1 MIHDAPPPHQLDVE
15 TAETLEPR
23 PDPDGVRTAAHAE
36 RERHVRITA
45 IVQANHDFIWRL
57 LRRLGLPPASADD
70 ATQQVF
76 CIAVRRIDDIA
87 QGSERS
93 FLFGTAVRVAAD
105 HRRSAKHRERLDAQV
120 VDRPDFGPS
129 PEDLAD
135 QRRARVVLDEV
146 IGAMSIEM
154 RTILVLFELEQMTK
168 NEVAELLG
176 IPPGTAASRLRKA
189 REEFKACVR
198 RRLARGALAK
208 RRA

>member
-1 MIHDAPPPHQLDVE
+1 VIREAPPPHQLDVE
-15 TAETLEPR
+15 TAKAIEPL
-23 PDPDGVRTAAHAE
+23 PDRDALRAAAQAE

-45 IVQANHDFIWRL
+45 IVRANHDFIWRL
-57 LRRLGLPPASADD
+57 LRRLGLPEASADD

-76 CIAVRRIDDIA
+76 CIASRRVDDIA

-93 FLFGTAVRVAAD
+93 FLFGTAVRVASD
-105 HRRSAKHRERLDAQV
+105 QRRSAKHRERPDDQV
-120 VDRPDFGPS
+120 VERADHGPS

-146 IGAMSIEM
+146 LGEMSIEM

-168 NEVAELLG
+168 GEVAELLG
-176 IPPGTAASRLRKA
+176 IPQGTAASRLRKA

-198 RRLARGALAK
+198 RRLARDAFAK
-208 RRA
+208 RRP

>member
-1 MIHDAPPPHQLDVE
+1 VIREAPPPHQLDVE
-15 TAETLEPR
+15 TAKAIEPL
-23 PDPDGVRTAAHAE
+23 PDRDALRAAAQAE

-45 IVQANHDFIWRL
+45 IVRANHDFIWRL
-57 LRRLGLPPASADD
+57 LRRLGLPEASADD

-76 CIAVRRIDDIA
+76 CIASRRVDDIA

-93 FLFGTAVRVAAD
+93 FLFGTAVRVASD
-105 HRRSAKHRERLDAQV
+105 QRRSAKHRERPDDQV
-120 VDRPDFGPS
+120 VERADLGPS

-146 IGAMSIEM
+146 LGEMSIEM

-168 NEVAELLG
+168 GEVAELLG
-176 IPPGTAASRLRKA
+176 IPQGTAASRLRKA

-198 RRLARGALAK
+198 RRLARDAFAK
-208 RRA
+208 RRP